1 MSEQA
6 ELNLTPPTFAM
17 RNTVGK
23 GKEQTSKNSDRPASD
38 AAFQE
43 YCDKY
48 YHQLL
53 TIITEKVP
61 REKMQQEKLKE
72 VKARLNFKGCSGRNS
87 RIQEVSQHSVSR
99 TPNVRGEHQ
108 RGRRSGRSRSMS
120 GSLERTSVFF
130 RLRCDRSES
139 PMHRQIGKERR
150 DRSVFNRLGARKRM
164 CPHIRKAV
172 TRAPD
177 PKKQNHSL
185 RVKTVEE
192 DIRNQDLR
200 SKSQALKKTTC
211 LNHGCVK
218 KQILSLLGSAIL
230 ISPKRLGCQ
239 LTSTP
244 YRQRKKESSNGKKHD
259 DNWRMC
265 VDFKDLN
272 KACLKDGYSL
282 TKIDWKVESL
292 YGYPFKCF
300 LDAYKG
306 YHEIKMAKEDEEKT
320 SFITSQWIFCYSKMP
335 FGKKNAR
342 ATYQRLVDKAFQKQI
357 GINLEVY
364 DDLVIKSRMEHEIMR
379 DIEETFKTP
388 REINMKLNPKKCTFG
403 IKEGMF
409 LGYKVNTKGI
419 KVCLDKA
426 KAVLSLPSPKKM
438 HKKSDFR
445 WTAKAEVAFKQMK
458 KLIAELPTLTAPME
472 KEELIVYLVAA
483 REAIS
488 AVLMTEREA
497 KFHSEASEDN
507 PLDMLMEAKEEL
519 LELWTLF
526 TDELSCVYGSRAGL
540 ILTNPEGAE
549 FTYALRF

>member
-1 MSEQA
+1 
-6 ELNLTPPTFAM
+6 M

-38 AAFQE
+38 AAFRE

-53 TIITEKVP
+53 TIIAEKVP
-61 REKMQQEKLKE
+61 REKVQQEKLKE

-99 TPNVRGEHQ
+99 TPNTKEKKPGTRKKQ
-108 RGRRSGRSRSMS
+108 SNTRGRGKTGRRQHNKRSPLSQ
-120 GSLERTSVFF
+120 LV
-130 RLRCDRSES
+130 
-139 PMHRQIGKERR
+139 
-150 DRSVFNRLGARKRM
+150 
-164 CPHIRKAV
+164 
-172 TRAPD
+172 
-177 PKKQNHSL
+177 
-185 RVKTVEE
+185 VEP
-192 DIRNQDLR
+192 N
-200 SKSQALKKTTC
+200 
-211 LNHGCVK
+211 
-218 KQILSLLGSAIL
+218 
-230 ISPKRLGCQ
+230 
-239 LTSTP
+239 
-244 YRQRKKESSNGKKHD
+244 NGKKHD

-306 YHEIKMAKEDEEKT
+306 YHQIKMAKEDEEKT
-320 SFITSQWIFCYSKMP
+320 SFITSQWIFCYSKMA
-335 FGKKNAR
+335 FGQKNAG

-403 IKEGMF
+403 IEEGMF

-419 KVCLDKA
+419 KVCRDKA
-426 KAVLSLPSPKKM
+426 EAVLSLPSPKKM
-438 HKKSDFR
+438 HKKSDFQ
-445 WTAKAEVAFKQMK
+445 WTAKAEVAFKQIK
-458 KLIAELPTLTAPME
+458 KLIAEPME
-472 KEELIVYLVAA
+472 KEQLIVYLVAA

-507 PLDMLMEAKEEL
+507 PLDMPMEAEEEL

-526 TDELSCVYGSRAGL
+526 TDELSWVYGSRAGL